1 MEEEGLQESPMDQSR
16 DVCGLYEGGGGRDG
30 LKEMSSKYIT
40 KQIRR
45 YTGENLKEEIT
56 RQRMKGA
63 PEKVGAGV
71 LSSVCKSVLRNKWL
85 RVGFKVDER
94 KESRTYVPVT
104 SLGPTL
110 SLS

>member
-1 MEEEGLQESPMDQSR
+1 
-16 DVCGLYEGGGGRDG
+16 
-30 LKEMSSKYIT
+30 
-40 KQIRR
+40 
-45 YTGENLKEEIT
+45 
-56 RQRMKGA
+56 MKGA
-63 PEKVGAGV
+63 PKKVGAGV

-94 KESRTYVPVT
+94 KESLTYVPVT